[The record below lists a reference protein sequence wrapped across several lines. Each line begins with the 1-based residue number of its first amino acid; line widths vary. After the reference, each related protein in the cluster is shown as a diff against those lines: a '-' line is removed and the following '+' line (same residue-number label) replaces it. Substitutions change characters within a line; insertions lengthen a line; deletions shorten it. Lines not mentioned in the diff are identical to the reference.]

1 VFTPSLLTILGVIMY
16 LRFGWVVGNV
26 GLPATLLIV
35 TISTSITFLT
45 ALSISAIA
53 TDQRVRVGGAY
64 YMVSRSLGI
73 ETGGAV
79 GIPLF
84 FAQALS
90 VALYTVGFAESVAR
104 AFPVL
109 PEKPVGLV
117 TTVLVALLA
126 VRSAKVAIR
135 AQYFIMAAIAI
146 SLLSFVLGHSVGPPD
161 AVTVPIRDVPKQDF
175 WVVFAVFFPAVTG
188 IMAGVNMSG
197 DLRHPGRSIPRGT
210 LAAVGV
216 GYAIYM
222 ILPIFLAIRADSASL
237 IHDPLIMRRMAL
249 WGDAILLGVWGAT
262 LSSAVG
268 SILGAPRVLQAL
280 ARDGVLPEP
289 LRWLGR
295 GSGPEDTPRAGTVV
309 TLGIALVAVAFGNL
323 NIIAPI
329 LTMFFLTTYG
339 VLNISA
345 GLERALGS
353 PSFRPRF
360 KVPWYLSAIGAVGCL
375 VVMFL
380 INAIATVAAM
390 IIVAG
395 IYLWLER
402 REVQAAWGDVRRGLW
417 MALTRA
423 GLFRLRGADDA
434 KNWRPHLLVL
444 SGAPTRRWYLVAF
457 ADWLSHRRALV
468 TVASVLTDESV
479 TLDRQR
485 TMEATIGDYLARRG
499 VQALIRLVRA
509 PDPFEGAQ
517 RLVEAYGLGE
527 MVPNTILLGDSEV
540 DEHREA
546 YCRMLARFHEG
557 QRNVVILHYDPER
570 GFGERQI
577 IDVWWGGLKRN
588 GGLMLTL
595 AYLLQTSIPWRGARI
610 RVKMVR
616 PTEEAAR
623 SARPNL
629 EGVARGLRA
638 GAEVEV
644 LVNDGAR
651 TFVDILRESS
661 ADADLIFLGMREPG
675 EGYVAYYE
683 RLRHAAEGM
692 PTTAFVLASEDLPFA
707 EIVLKPQE
715 AERS

>member
-1 VFTPSLLTILGVIMY
+1 MY

-90 VALYTVGFAESVAR
+90 VALYTVGFAESVSR
-104 AFPVL
+104 AFPLL
-109 PEKPVGLV
+109 PERPVGLV

-126 VRSAKVAIR
+126 LKSARVAIR
-135 AQYFIMAAIAI
+135 AQYFIMGAIALSLI
-146 SLLSFVLGHSVGPPD
+146 SFFFGHSIGPAD
-161 AVTVPIRDVPKQDF
+161 AVVVPIRDVPRQDF

-197 DLRHPGRSIPRGT
+197 DLAHPGRAIPRGT
-210 LAAVGV
+210 LAAIGV

-222 ILPIFLAIRADSASL
+222 ILPIFLALRADANSL
-237 IHDPLIMRRMAL
+237 IQDPLIMRRMAL

-280 ARDGVLPEP
+280 ARDGVLPES

-295 GSGPEDTPRAGTVV
+295 GSGPEDTPRAGTMV
-309 TLGIALVAVAFGNL
+309 TLGIALAAVALGNL
-323 NIIAPI
+323 NLIAPV

-360 KVPWYLSAIGAVGCL
+360 RVPWYLSAIGAVGCV

-380 INAIATVAAM
+380 VNAIATVAAM
-390 IIVAG
+390 VIVG
-395 IYLWLER
+395 WIYLWLER

-423 GLFRLRGADDA
+423 GLFRLQGADDA

-444 SGAPTRRWYLVAF
+444 SGAPTRRWYMVAF
-457 ADWLSHRRALV
+457 ADWLAHRRALV
-468 TVASVLTDESV
+468 TVASVITDESV
-479 TLDRQR
+479 TLERQSS
-485 TMEATIGDYLARRG
+485 MENTISDYLARRG
-499 VQALIRLVRA
+499 VQALIRLIRA

-527 MVPNTILLGDSEV
+527 MVPNTILLGDSEIE
-540 DEHREA
+540 EHRDA

-557 QRNVVILHYDPER
+557 RRNVVILHYNHDV
-570 GFGERQI
+570 GFGERKI

-595 AYLLQTSIPWRGARI
+595 AYLLQTSLAWRGARI

-616 PTEEAAR
+616 PSEEAAR
-623 SARPNL
+623 AARPNL
-629 EGVARGLRA
+629 EGVAGGLRS

-644 LVNDGAR
+644 LVNDTGR
-651 TFVDILRESS
+651 KFVDILHESS
-661 ADADLIFLGMREPG
+661 RDADLIFLGMREPG
-675 EGYVAYYE
+675 EDYVAYYE

-692 PTTAFVLASEDLPFA
+692 PTTAFVLASEDLPFE

-715 AERS
+715 TERA